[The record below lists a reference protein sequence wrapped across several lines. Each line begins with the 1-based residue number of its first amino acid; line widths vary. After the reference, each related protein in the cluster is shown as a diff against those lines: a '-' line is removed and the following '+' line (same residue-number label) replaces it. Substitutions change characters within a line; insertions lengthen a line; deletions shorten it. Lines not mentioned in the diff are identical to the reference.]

1 MKHSFLRFI
10 AGASIVLA
18 SFTLGRAD
26 RIELVDGS
34 VVNGKLLSAEK
45 GLFRFETKFAGVMVI
60 AQEHIRNF
68 QTDDVVNVG
77 LKAGTQVLGTVAPGS
92 TGIVVT
98 APDGQMSAPA
108 ANVVAIWRP
117 GEDSPEMRE
126 IKAAA
131 DKLKRRWAYE
141 ASAAINGRTGGSEK
155 FSGALGFKATLE
167 STDDKLVFNGAI
179 NRAEENGNKTADD
192 WKAGVDYSAFFTG
205 KSVWYA
211 RTELSKDKIKNI
223 DLRSNSAFGIGRKLR
238 KNDKQD
244 LEVRF
249 GLGYIYET
257 YAGTTPDFSSAGLD
271 IALLNKQTLG
281 WATMNNSLTYTPSFK
296 DFANYR
302 ILHETTFDLPIQAG
316 DFWKL
321 RMGVNNDYQSQP
333 AGSAAKLDTTYF
345 TALILN
351 WK

>member
-1 MKHSFLRFI
+1 MKHTLLRF
-10 AGASIVLA
+10 LA
-18 SFTLGRAD
+18 SALIALAFTCAAIAD
-26 RIELVDGS
+26 RIELTDGS

-45 GLFRFETKFAGVMVI
+45 GLFRFETKFAGMMTI
-60 AQEHIRNF
+60 AQEQIKSF
-68 QTDDVVNVG
+68 QTDEVVNVG

-92 TGIVVT
+92 AGIVVT
-98 APDGQMSAPA
+98 APDGQMSAPP
-108 ANVVAIWRP
+108 ANIVAIWRP

-126 IKAAA
+126 IKATAE
-131 DKLKRRWAYE
+131 KMKRRWAYE

-167 STDDKLVFNGAI
+167 SPDDKLMFNAAI

-192 WKAGVDYSAFFTG
+192 WRAGVDYSALFTG
-205 KSVWYA
+205 KAVWYA

-223 DLRSNSAFGIGRKLR
+223 NLRSNSAFGIGRKLR
-238 KNDKQD
+238 NTEQHD
-244 LEVRF
+244 LEVRV

-257 YAGTTPDFSSAGLD
+257 YTGATPDFNSAGLD
-271 IALLNKQTLG
+271 LALLNRQAIG
-281 WATMNNSLTYTPSFK
+281 WATMNNTLTYTPSFK

-302 ILHETTFDLPIQAG
+302 VLHETTFDLPIKSG

-321 RMGVNNDYQSQP
+321 RMGVNNDYQSEP
-333 AGSAAKLDTTYF
+333 AGNAAKLDTTYF

>member
-1 MKHSFLRFI
+1 MNQTLHRLL
-10 AGASIVLA
+10 ASAACALVLA
-18 SFTLGRAD
+18 VAARAD
-26 RIELVDGS
+26 CLELTDGS

-45 GLFRFETKFAGVMVI
+45 GLFRFETKFAGVITV
-60 AQEHIRNF
+60 AQEQIKTF
-68 QTDDVVNVG
+68 QTDEVVNVG
-77 LKAGTQVLGTVAPGS
+77 LKAGTHVLGTVAPGS
-92 TGIVVT
+92 AGIVVT
-98 APDGQMSAPA
+98 APDGQMSAPP
-108 ANVVAIWRP
+108 ANVIAIWRP
-117 GEDSPEMRE
+117 GEDSPEMRD
-126 IKAAA
+126 IKATAE
-131 DKLKRRWAYE
+131 KLKRRWAYE

-167 STDDKLVFNGAI
+167 SPDDKLMFNAAI
-179 NRAEENGNKTADD
+179 NRAEENGNQTADD

-205 KSVWYA
+205 TSVWYA

-223 DLRSNSAFGIGRKLR
+223 TLRSNSAFGIGRKLR
-238 KNDKQD
+238 KDEKHD
-244 LEVRF
+244 LEVRA

-257 YAGTTPDFSSAGLD
+257 YTGTTPDFSSAGLD
-271 IALLNKQTLG
+271 LALLNKQTIG

-302 ILHETTFDLPIQAG
+302 ILHETTFDLPINAG

-333 AGSAAKLDTTYF
+333 AGNATKLDTTYF